1 MKQFS
6 VLNRA
11 KWLKETQ
18 STNYDVIII
27 GGGITGAGI
36 LLDAAT
42 RGLNAVLFEKGDFAS
57 GTSSRSTKLIH
68 GGLRYLKQLEF
79 GLVHESGTERAIVHN
94 NAPHIVLSENM
105 LLPIFKDG
113 TLGEWT
119 TSMGLQVYDFLAGV
133 SSEEKRKMLSAEEVI
148 EKEPLIKTEELTGGG
163 IYKEYRTDDARLVI
177 EVLKKAVQYNSKA
190 FNYTTVTDFTYED
203 EKVDGII
210 IHDEIIGENYIIKGK
225 TVINATGPWV
235 DDLRIKDEA
244 ISGNRLQLTKGVHIV
259 VDYNKLPLQQS
270 VYFDVEGGR
279 MIFAIPRDNITY
291 IGTTDTFY
299 DAEKDEPEI
308 TDNDIHYLVKA
319 VNDMFPD
326 SAISKSDI
334 QSGWAGLR
342 PLIHQEGKS
351 ASELSRKD
359 EIFISSKGLISIA
372 GGKLTGYRK
381 MAERALDEAV
391 EVLENDFDI
400 KVDPCI
406 TKQIKLGGGDFKNP
420 ADIHLLNS
428 ELQLKYQDKISNEI
442 IHKMVF
448 RYGSN
453 APKVFE
459 KLPEEFVE
467 DDLIN
472 AELSYCIEQECVTN
486 LSDYI
491 IRRTGMLYFERN
503 IANDIFKKI
512 SIQIKEKLK
521 DFHSHIDIH
530 NDKLN
535 VQNNMLNFDVN

>member
-6 VLNRA
+6 VLDREA
-11 KWLKETQ
+11 WLKEAQ

-42 RGLNAVLFEKGDFAS
+42 RGLKAVLFEKADFAS

-79 GLVHESGTERAIVHN
+79 GLVHESGTERVIVHN

-133 SSEEKRKMLSAEEVI
+133 DKDEKRKMLNAEEVV
-148 EKEPLIKTEELTGGG
+148 EKEPLIKNEELTGGG

-190 FNYTTVTDFTYED
+190 FNYATVQEFTYSND
-203 EKVDGII
+203 KVDGIKVY
-210 IHDEIIGENYIIKGK
+210 DEIFGKEIEIKGK
-225 TVINATGPWV
+225 TIINATGPWV
-235 DDLRIKDEA
+235 DELRTKDEE
-244 ISGNRLQLTKGVHIV
+244 ITGNRLQLTKGVHIV
-259 VDYNKLPLQQS
+259 VDYKKLPIKQS
-270 VYFDVEGGR
+270 VYFDVAGGR

-299 DAEKDEPEI
+299 DADKDEPEI
-308 TDNDIHYLVKA
+308 TNDDIDYLLEA
-319 VNDMFPD
+319 VNSMFP
-326 SAISKSDI
+326 SASLIKSDV

-351 ASELSRKD
+351 ASEVSRKD
-359 EIFISSKGLISIA
+359 EIFISSRGLISIA

-381 MAERALDEAV
+381 MAERAVDEAV
-391 EVLENDFDI
+391 KVLKNDFEMEA
-400 KVDPCI
+400 DPCI
-406 TKQIKLGGGDFKNP
+406 TKQIKLGGGDFKDP
-420 ADIHLLNS
+420 IDIHRLNS
-428 ELQLKYQDKISNEI
+428 ELQLKYQDKIPNEI

-453 APKVFE
+453 APAVFE
-459 KLPEEFVE
+459 RLPEKFTEQE
-467 DDLIN
+467 LIN
-472 AELSYCIEQECVTN
+472 AELSYCIEQECITN
-486 LSDYI
+486 LNDFI
-491 IRRTGMLYFERN
+491 IRRTGMLFFDRLILNEVC
-503 IANDIFKKI
+503 KKTL
-512 SIQIKEKLK
+512 IQIRSQLK
-521 DFHSHIDIH
+521 TIENHI
-530 NDKLN
+530 NTYNEKLN
-535 VQNNMLNFDVN
+535 VQIDALNF